1 MSIRMRHTSG
11 HSGNRRSHH
20 ALKNQK
26 VVKDK
31 ESGNLRLPHRLD
43 EATGM
48 YRGKQI
54 APAKGARVTKEKKVK
69 GPDTEPKAAKVHD
82 HAHDHANAEAK
93 PASATKGFF
102 GKATTSRPKARS
114 GMGGGV

>member
-11 HSGNRRSHH
+11 HTGNRRSHH
-20 ALKNQK
+20 ALKNTNI
-26 VVKDK
+26 VKDA

-54 APAKGARVTKEKKVK
+54 APARGTRAAKEKKVK
-69 GPDTEPKAAKVHD
+69 GASTEPAAKHVHE
-82 HAHDHANAEAK
+82 HAHEEHANAEVK
-93 PASATKGFF
+93 ASKGIAGKVATG
-102 GKATTSRPKARS
+102 GRPKARS
-114 GMGGGV
+114 GFGGGV